1 MTIQRTEAAERPSTR
16 NTRTLDIRR
25 WSLDKAILVAAL
37 IFICITPSFAAR
49 IERGIDGWKPTNYNV
64 SLTFNDALTEITAAK
79 TEITIVSLQDSL
91 AQVDLEFGEMP
102 IDSITI
108 NNQSAPYQRSA
119 GLINIKLGQRLDRG
133 SSAVVVVSYHGKPK
147 DGLVLTNDK
156 AGKPSAVGD
165 NWPNRAHHWIPSLDH
180 PSAKATVTFSINAP
194 AHDVVVA
201 NGKLEAVTDAAG
213 MRRSWTYTESV
224 PIPPYCMIIAVGD
237 FAVVQPATQD
247 VPLSYYVPQTDKIF
261 AAHGFGSAGA
271 SLKFFSQAVAPY
283 PYEKLALIIG
293 ATRFGGM
300 ENSSAIVFP
309 STLFDARS
317 QQALSSVFKIP
328 EGLRDVVA
336 HEIAHQW
343 FGDSVTESTW
353 ADLWLSEGFADY
365 FAGLFIQRYEGELAF
380 QRYMKHESDS
390 YFTYEKN
397 TRTPIHDTNTEDLFK
412 LLNANNYQKGAWVLH
427 MLRGELGDDAF
438 FRGIRI
444 YYEAHKNS
452 TANSND
458 LRAAL
463 EQASG
468 KDLQEFF
475 ARWIYGAG
483 HPVYQLSWK
492 WNSKT
497 NKVRLTL
504 DQLQR
509 EPAFPNA
516 VVVEIVTANG
526 RRRIVLKPTNKQTT
540 DEVKL
545 DSQPTNIQID
555 PENLILKKANV
566 IAK

>member
-1 MTIQRTEAAERPSTR
+1 MTGTRTSKRTAPRIACMFEIRRCPLHKTLLIAALTFVSVTSTFPARTER
-16 NTRTLDIRR
+16 
-25 WSLDKAILVAAL
+25 L
-37 IFICITPSFAAR
+37 I
-49 IERGIDGWKPTNYNV
+49 EGWKPTNYNI

-79 TEITIVSLQDSL
+79 TELTIVSLKDSL
-91 AQVDLEFGEMP
+91 EQIDLDFGEMP
-102 IDSITI
+102 IDSVTV
-108 NNQSAPYQRSA
+108 NNHRAPYQRSA
-119 GLINIKLGQRLDRG
+119 GLIKIRLDQRLARG
-133 SSAVVVVSYHGKPK
+133 SKAIVAVSYHGKPK
-147 DGLVLTNDK
+147 DGLILSNDK
-156 AGKPSAVGD
+156 TGKPSAVGD

-180 PSAKATVTFSINAP
+180 PAAKATVSFSINAP

-201 NGKLEAVTDAAG
+201 NGKLDGVTNVAG
-213 MRRSWTYTESV
+213 MRRAWTYTESV

-237 FAVVQPATQD
+237 FAVVQPAAPEITS
-247 VPLSYYVPQTDKIF
+247 LSYYVPQPDKSF
-261 AAHGFGSAGA
+261 AAQGFGSAGA
-271 SLKFFSQAVAPY
+271 SLKFFSQTVAPY
-283 PYEKLALIIG
+283 PYEKLALIVG

-300 ENSSAIVFP
+300 ESSSAIVFP
-309 STLFDARS
+309 NTVFDARP
-317 QQALSSVFKIP
+317 QQALSDVFKIR
-328 EGLRDVVA
+328 EGLRNVVA

-365 FAGLFIQRYEGELAF
+365 FAGLFIQRYEGEAAF
-380 QRYMKHESDS
+380 QQYMKHEADS

-427 MLRGELGDDAF
+427 MLRAELGDAAF
-438 FRGIRI
+438 FRGIRV
-444 YYEAHKNS
+444 YYESHKNS
-452 TANSND
+452 TASSDD

-497 NKVRLTL
+497 SRLGLTL

-509 EPAFPNA
+509 DPAFPNA
-516 VVVEIVTANG
+516 VPIEVMTASG
-526 RRRIVLKPTNKQTT
+526 KRRIVLRPNGKQIT
-540 DEVKL
+540 DDVKL

-555 PENLILKKANV
+555 PDHTLLKESKLV
-566 IAK
+566 AK